1 MMQGLI
7 EVTKTARSQMAAM
20 LEKRGTPEA
29 FIRLG
34 IKTAGCSGLGYK
46 LEYAD
51 NKDIGDEEVA
61 FDDVKV
67 LVDAKS
73 LIYLVGTEVDYEED
87 DLRQGFTF
95 NNPNKKGECGC
106 GESFTV

>member
-1 MMQGLI
+1 MALI
-7 EVTKTARSQMAAM
+7 QISETAQSQMASM
-20 LEKRGTPEA
+20 LHKRGTPDS

-34 IKTAGCSGLGYK
+34 IKTAGCSGLAYK

-51 NKDIGDEEVA
+51 NKDLGDEEIN
-61 FDDVKV
+61 FETVKV
-67 LVDAKS
+67 LIDAKS

-87 DLRQGFTF
+87 DLRQGFVF

>member
-1 MMQGLI
+1 MALI
-7 EVTKTARSQMAAM
+7 QISSLAQKQMAA
-20 LEKRGTPEA
+20 LLDGRGTPDA

-51 NKDIGDEEVA
+51 NKDIGDEEIA
-61 FDDVKV
+61 FDHVKV
-67 LVDAKS
+67 LIDAKS

-87 DLRQGFTF
+87 ELRQGFVF

>member
-1 MMQGLI
+1 MALI
-7 EVTKTARSQMAAM
+7 QISHTAQTHMASM
-20 LEKRGTPEA
+20 LEKRGTPES

-51 NKDIGDEEVA
+51 KKDLGDEEID
-61 FDDVKV
+61 FDNVKV
-67 LVDAKS
+67 LIDAKS

-87 DLRQGFTF
+87 DLRQGFVF
-95 NNPNKKGECGC
+95 KNPNKKGECGC

>member
-1 MMQGLI
+1 MALI
-7 EVTKTARSQMAAM
+7 QISETAQSQMASM
-20 LEKRGTPEA
+20 LQKRGTPDS

-34 IKTAGCSGLGYK
+34 IKTAGCSGLAYK

-51 NKDIGDEEVA
+51 NKDLGDEEIR
-61 FDDVKV
+61 FEIVKV
-67 LVDAKS
+67 LIDAKS

-87 DLRQGFTF
+87 DLRQGFVF

>member
-1 MMQGLI
+1 MALI
-7 EVTKTARSQMAAM
+7 TLTENATSQMASM
-20 LEKRGTPEA
+20 LQNRGTPES

-34 IKTAGCSGLGYK
+34 IKTAGCSGLGYR

-51 NKDIGDEEVA
+51 NVEEGDEVLE
-61 FDDVKV
+61 FSGVKV
-67 LVDAKS
+67 LLDPKS
-73 LIYLVGTEVDYEED
+73 LIYLVGTEIDYEVD
-87 DLRQGFTF
+87 DLREGFVF